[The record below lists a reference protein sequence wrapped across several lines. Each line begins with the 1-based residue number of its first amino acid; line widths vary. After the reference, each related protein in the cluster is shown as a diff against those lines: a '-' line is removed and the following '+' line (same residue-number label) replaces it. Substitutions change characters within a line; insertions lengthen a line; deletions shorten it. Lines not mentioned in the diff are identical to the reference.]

1 MANKFE
7 VNTNEY
13 LNQCDEKDVI
23 SFDSEKLI
31 SVSKLK
37 DIVFQSFSESGIAA
51 IINYLAQ
58 KLDVSVR
65 NINSWFDQ
73 GVKCEILRA
82 GSQGWQKGKI
92 KINVTLEFI
101 PDEPEEAEI
110 EPIQQHANSLDD
122 IRQIISQ

>member
-1 MANKFE
+1 MTDNFK

-13 LNQCDEKDVI
+13 LKQCDEKDIV
-23 SFDSEKLI
+23 SFNSEKWI

-37 DIVFQSFSESGIAA
+37 DIVFQSFRESGITA

-58 KLDVSVR
+58 KLDVTVR

-92 KINVTLEFI
+92 KINVSLEFI
-101 PDEPEEAEI
+101 PDEPEVI
-110 EPIQQHANSLDD
+110 ESPLDD
-122 IRQIISQ
+122 VRQELKQNN